1 MSGRVDLHVHSDR
14 SCDGDFS
21 PAELVRMA
29 ADIGLRALSITD
41 HDSVAAYPEAVAFGK
56 EAGVEVIPGME
67 ITTLYDEREFHLLLP
82 FVDWTREAVFR
93 IVDHMSVARERE
105 ARERV
110 SRLQELGLPL
120 TWEEVRAVTDGV
132 PPLGVKI
139 AQILLD
145 KPESAADPRL
155 AAYFK
160 SDRRPYAPY
169 HFYQDYF
176 AEGKPAYVSKN
187 HIALVDVLALAPATG
202 GVPVLAH
209 PGAYFQSTTR
219 EDLQAL
225 KEAGL
230 AGLEVYTTY
239 HTPDQ
244 TALFRDLAGEFDL
257 VATAGSDFHGRIKPR
272 VVLGGVKE
280 GVYGMVEALRERR
293 TAP

>member
-1 MSGRVDLHVHSDR
+1 MSGRVDLHVHSNR

-29 ADIGLRALSITD
+29 ADIGLQALSITD
-41 HDSVAAYPEAVAFGK
+41 HDSVAAYPEAVAFGQ
-56 EAGVEVIPGME
+56 EAGVEVIPGIE

-82 FVDWTREAVFR
+82 FVDWTREAVFH
-93 IVDHMSVARERE
+93 IVDRMSVAREEE

-110 SRLQELGLPL
+110 SRLRELGMPL
-120 TWEEVRAVTDGV
+120 TWDEVRAITNGV

-155 AAYFK
+155 AAYFEP
-160 SDRRPYAPY
+160 DRIAYAPY

-176 AEGKPAYVSKN
+176 VEGKPAYVPKN
-187 HIALVDVLALAPATG
+187 HIALLEVLSLAPATG

-230 AGLEVYTTY
+230 AGLEVYTSY
-239 HTPDQ
+239 HSPDQ
-244 TALFRDLAGEFDL
+244 TALFRDLAEEFDL

-272 VVLGGVKE
+272 VVLGLVKE
-280 GVYGMVEALRERR
+280 GVYGMVEALRARR